1 MKILQ
6 GTKDTSSG
14 TGSSGH
20 ISRREFCQNAGA
32 AALFASVSGGPLL
45 SNFAL
50 AVEGNKGGAKVGKLA
65 ARWVASTCQGCTSW
79 CPVQVRVLNDRVVGV
94 RGNPHSKANH
104 GKICPRPH
112 LALQQLYDPD
122 RIKVP
127 MKRTNPEKGRDKDP
141 GFVPITW
148 DEALNTIADK
158 MMELRT
164 ANETHKFLFMRG
176 RYSYMRDLLYS
187 ALPKIFGS
195 PNGIS
200 HSAICAEAEKFGAY
214 FTEGFWDYRDYDLEH
229 TRYVLCWGAD
239 PLASNRQVPHAINVW
254 GKVREQAKIAV
265 VDPRLSAT
273 AAKANEWLPVIPGE
287 DGALAVAMAH
297 EILTSGLW
305 SKEFVGDFSDGVNRF
320 AAGQTVDVPTV
331 SGAEA
336 TEAAPQEGAAPSTE
350 PVPAFKE
357 IHTNG
362 VVQWWNLELKDRTPE
377 WAEGQCG
384 IPAAQ
389 IRRVAHDFAKAAP
402 RAISWLSPGACMQAR
417 GAYAAM
423 AAHALNG
430 LVGSADHIGGTVQK
444 AKVVADNIPDYSAYQ
459 DEMAK
464 TNSGQK
470 KIDQRGTLAF
480 PSLKKGK
487 SGGGVVTNNVAD
499 AVLQSKPY
507 DIKVAIANWANFAF
521 ACSGTDRWEKALAKI
536 PFFAHITTHASEM
549 TYFADVVLP
558 AAHHM
563 AEKWSFL
570 KSKQNLYGYSSL
582 TERVVK
588 PMWDVR
594 QDETE
599 IPWML
604 AEKLAEKGFDNLH
617 RYFKEQFPDPET
629 GKTPATPEEFALAS
643 VKMLTRPCWDSSHA
657 DYGKYGDKLK
667 GWKDYAE
674 KGVWNSK
681 RFEYKKQWG
690 HFKTATGK
698 FEFYSETLKK
708 SLEAHAEKHGSTVD
722 AVLEATNYTAR
733 GEHAFIP
740 HFEPALR
747 WGDEK
752 NFPFIFCEHR
762 SRLNREGRSANC
774 TWYQAHKNADP
785 GDENWGD
792 VLKMNPVDAA
802 KLGLE
807 NRDQVKVTSP
817 TGSIS
822 VTLKLWEGVR
832 PGTVAKCFGQG
843 HWAYGRIAAADFRKG
858 IPRGGN
864 NNEILPAEYERLS
877 GSTARHG
884 GAMRVKIEKI

>member
-1 MKILQ
+1 MN
-6 GTKDTSSG
+6 TPERSEPATVETESSEQLD
-14 TGSSGH
+14 
-20 ISRREFCQNAGA
+20 RRKFLRRAGVI
-32 AALFASVSGGPLL
+32 ALFAGVGGIPLL
-45 SNFAL
+45 TRFAKRD
-50 AVEGNKGGAKVGKLA
+50 EGGGSAITSQPVG
-65 ARWVASTCQGCTSW
+65 RWMASTCQGCTSW
-79 CPVQVRVLNDRVVGV
+79 CPIQVCVVGNRVVGV
-94 RGNPHSKANH
+94 RGNPHCKANH

-112 LALQQLYDPD
+112 LGIQQLYDPD

-127 MKRTNPEKGRDKDP
+127 MKRTNPKKGRDQDP
-141 GFVPITW
+141 GFVPISW
-148 DEALNTIADK
+148 DEALDIIADK
-158 MMELRT
+158 MMELR
-164 ANETHKFLFMRG
+164 ANDETHKFLFLRG

-187 ALPKIFGS
+187 ALPKVFGS

-200 HSAICAEAEKFGAY
+200 HSAICAEAEKFGSY
-214 FTEGFWDYRDYDLEH
+214 YTEGYWDYRDYDLEH
-229 TRYVLCWGAD
+229 TRYVLCWGTD

-254 GKVREQAKIAV
+254 GKVRDQATIAV

-273 AAKANEWLPVIPGE
+273 AAKADEWLPVLPGE

-297 EILTSGLW
+297 EILVNGLW
-305 SKEFVGDFSDGVNRF
+305 SKEFVGDFAGGANRF
-320 AAGQTVDVPTV
+320 VPGEEVDPT
-331 SGAEA
+331 SFE
-336 TEAAPQEGAAPSTE
+336 
-350 PVPAFKE
+350 E

-362 VVQWWNLELKDRTPE
+362 VVQWWNLELKDRTAE

-389 IRRVAHDFAKAAP
+389 IRRVAVEFAKAAP
-402 RAISWLSPGACMQAR
+402 RAISWLSPGACMQTR
-417 GAYAAM
+417 GAYAGL

-430 LVGSADHIGGTVQK
+430 LVGSADHIGGSLQK
-444 AKVVADNIPDYSAYQ
+444 TKVVADAIPDFADYQ

-464 TNSGQK
+464 KNAKQK

-480 PSLKKGK
+480 PSLKSGK
-487 SGGGVVTNNVAD
+487 SGGGVVTNNVAE
-499 AVLQSKPY
+499 AVLNADPY
-507 DIKVAIANWANFAF
+507 DIKVAIANWSNFAF
-521 ACSGTDRWEKALAKI
+521 SCSGTDRWEQALAKI
-536 PFFAHITTHASEM
+536 PFFVHITTNASET

-570 KSKQNLYGYSSL
+570 KGKQNLHGYSSL
-582 TERVVK
+582 TERIVE
-588 PMWDVR
+588 PLWDVR

-617 RYFKEQFPDPET
+617 RYFKEQFTDPET
-629 GKTPATPEEFALAS
+629 GRAPENGEEFALTS

-657 DYGKYGDKLK
+657 DYSKYGDALE
-667 GWKDYAE
+667 GWSDYVD

-681 RFEYKKQWG
+681 RFEYKTKWG
-690 HFKTATGK
+690 KFKTETGK

-708 SLEAHAEKHGSTVD
+708 ALQGHAEKNECSVD
-722 AVLEATNYTAR
+722 DVLKATNYAAR
-733 GEHAFIP
+733 GELAFVP

-747 WGDEK
+747 LGDEK
-752 NFPFIFCEHR
+752 EYPFIFFEYR

-774 TWYQAHKNADP
+774 TWYYAHKNADP
-785 GDENWGD
+785 GDENWED
-792 VLKMNPVDAA
+792 VLKMNPADAG
-802 KLGLE
+802 KLGLMDKD
-807 NRDQVKVTSP
+807 RVKVTSP
-817 TGSIS
+817 SGAIE

-832 PGTVAKCFGQG
+832 PGTVTKCFGQG
-843 HWAYGRIAAADFRKG
+843 HWAYGRVAAADFHKR

-884 GAMRVKIEKI
+884 GAMRVKVETI